1 MPALP
6 ADLSLA
12 SLALLIAAALIAGLA
27 RGFSGFGAALIFMPV
42 ASALIGPRLAAPVI
56 LLIDAVTT
64 LGLVPDA
71 FRRADKREVA
81 VMSLGALVGVPSG
94 VYLLTHLD
102 PLTIRWAIIAICAGL
117 FVLLISGW
125 RYHGQPKAPL
135 TVGVGALSGLFSGA
149 SQVGGPPVIAYWL
162 GGAIP
167 ANIVRANIVLY
178 FEVSTAL
185 TIINFFAGGLF
196 VPTLIP
202 LCLMTAPAYGF
213 GLWGG
218 ARLFGVA
225 SEATFRRICLT
236 LIALA
241 VVIGLPLLDGIL
253 R

>member
-1 MPALP
+1 MPLP
-6 ADLSLA
+6 ADLTPATLT
-12 SLALLIAAALIAGLA
+12 LFIVTTFVAGLA

-56 LLIDAVTT
+56 LIIDAITT
-64 LGLVPDA
+64 VGLVPGA
-71 FRRADKREVA
+71 FRCADRREVA
-81 VMSLGALVGVPSG
+81 VMSLGALVGVPTG

-102 PLTIRWAIIAICAGL
+102 PLTIRWAIIGICAA
-117 FVLLISGW
+117 LLTLLLTGW
-125 RYHGQPKAPL
+125 RYHGRPKAPL

-167 ANIVRANIVLY
+167 AHIVRANIVLY

-185 TIINFFAGGLF
+185 TMINFLIGGLF
-196 VPTLIP
+196 VSALVP
-202 LCLMTAPAYGF
+202 LSLMTAPAYAV

-218 ARLFGVA
+218 TRLFGIA
-225 SEATFRRICLT
+225 SEVTFRRICLS

-241 VVIGLPLLDGIL
+241 VVIGLPLLDGLL

>member
-1 MPALP
+1 MPPLP
-6 ADLSLA
+6 AELTPA
-12 SLALLIAAALIAGLA
+12 AVALFIVTALVAGLA

-56 LLIDAVTT
+56 LIIDAVTT
-64 LGLVPDA
+64 VGLVPDA
-71 FRRADKREVA
+71 FRRADRREVA
-81 VMSLGALVGVPSG
+81 VMSIGALVGVPSG
-94 VYLLTHLD
+94 VYLLTHLE
-102 PLTIRWAIIAICAGL
+102 PLTIRWTIIAICAA
-117 FVLLISGW
+117 LLALLLVSW
-125 RYHGQPKAPL
+125 RYHGKPRAPL
-135 TVGVGALSGLFSGA
+135 TIGVGALSGLFSGA

-185 TIINFFAGGLF
+185 TILNYFLGGLF
-196 VPTLIP
+196 VSALVP
-202 LCLMTAPAYGF
+202 LCLITAPAYAL

-218 ARLFGVA
+218 SKLFGVA
-225 SEATFRRICLT
+225 SETTFRHICLG

-241 VVIGLPLLDGIL
+241 VVIGLPLLDGVL

>member
-6 ADLSLA
+6 ADLSFA
-12 SLALLIAAALIAGLA
+12 SLALLIAVAFVAGLA

-64 LGLVPDA
+64 LGLLPDA
-71 FRRADKREVA
+71 FRRADRREVA
-81 VMSLGALVGVPSG
+81 VMSLGALVGVPTG

-102 PLTIRWAIIAICAGL
+102 PLTIRWAIIAICAA
-117 FVLLISGW
+117 LLALLLTGW
-125 RYHGQPKAPL
+125 RYAGRPKVPL

-167 ANIVRANIVLY
+167 AGIVRANIVLY

-185 TIINFFAGGLF
+185 TIVNFFLGGLF
-196 VPTLIP
+196 VSTLLP
-202 LCLMTAPAYGF
+202 LCLMTAPAYGL

-218 ARLFGVA
+218 TRLFGVA
-225 SEATFRRICLT
+225 SETTFRRICLT

-241 VVIGLPLLDGIL
+241 VLIGLPLLDGIL

>member
-1 MPALP
+1 MPLP
-6 ADLSLA
+6 ADLTPATLT
-12 SLALLIAAALIAGLA
+12 LLIVTTFVAGLA

-56 LLIDAVTT
+56 LIIDAVTT

-71 FRRADKREVA
+71 FRRADRREVA
-81 VMSLGALVGVPSG
+81 VMSLGALVGVPTG

-102 PLTIRWAIIAICAGL
+102 PLTIRWAIIGICAA
-117 FVLLISGW
+117 LLALLLSGW
-125 RYHGQPKAPL
+125 RYHGRPKPPL

-185 TIINFFAGGLF
+185 TLLNYLWGGLF
-196 VPTLIP
+196 VSALVP
-202 LCLMTAPAYGF
+202 LSLMTAPAYGI

-218 ARLFGVA
+218 SRLFGVA
-225 SEATFRRICLT
+225 SETTFRRICLC

-241 VVIGLPLLDGIL
+241 VVIGLPLLDGVL